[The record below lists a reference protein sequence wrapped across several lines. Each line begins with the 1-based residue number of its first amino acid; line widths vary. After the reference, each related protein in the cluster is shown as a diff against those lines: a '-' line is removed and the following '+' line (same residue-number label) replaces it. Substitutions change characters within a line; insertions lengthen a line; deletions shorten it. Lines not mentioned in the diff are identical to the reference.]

1 MSGLARLLIHVFFRQ
16 VEVEGGERL
25 ESDRPM
31 VLVVNHRNG
40 LVDGLLL
47 MATLRRY
54 PRLLGKSTLF
64 RIPILW
70 PFLKLGGVVPVYR
83 ARDGAVMERN
93 SDTFSRARRLLAGH
107 GMVAMFPEGISH
119 DEPTLQPLR
128 TGAARIALG
137 AAADGVVG
145 VETAAVALVYDDK
158 QRFRSRALV
167 KVGRPEP
174 VDPWLPAPGH
184 DDHHAVRALTD
195 DLARRLRD
203 VGPDYASWSDADRLA
218 AVAEIVTRSETDLP
232 GDVDLA
238 DRQRVAERLARVE
251 SSTGGAA
258 ALAPLRHAHARYQ
271 QDLDR
276 AGLHD
281 AQVAAAYRSGSLRW
295 PFAAAVAKV
304 LIALP
309 FAAAGAVVHVVPYQ
323 LVKYVSRR
331 PDNQGMRA
339 TVKLVG
345 CFVLFAV
352 AYAALGVL
360 IGLEFGAPYGLLV
373 ALGAPA
379 CGYVTVR
386 MAERLHRMGGAVAGI
401 RAARDR
407 GPVFASLL
415 ADRSAVVDAARA
427 ALQLGPPAPD
437 PSADPAGR
445 PPG

>member
-1 MSGLARLLIHVFFRQ
+1 MAGLARLLIHVFFRQ
-16 VEVEGGERL
+16 VEMEGGERL

-83 ARDGAVMERN
+83 ARDGVAMERN
-93 SDTFSRARRLLAGH
+93 SDTFSRARQLLAGH

-119 DEPTLQPLR
+119 DEPALQPLR

-167 KVGRPEP
+167 KVGSPEP
-174 VDPWLPAPGH
+174 VDPWLPPPGH

-218 AVAEIVTRSETDLP
+218 AVAEIVARSETDLP
-232 GDVDLA
+232 REVDLA
-238 DRQRVAERLARVE
+238 DRQRVAERLVGVE
-251 SSTGGAA
+251 AAGGPGV
-258 ALAPLRHAHARYQ
+258 LAPLRDAHARYQ

-281 AQVAAAYRSGSLRW
+281 AQVAAAYRSGTLRW
-295 PFAAAVAKV
+295 ALAAAVAKV
-304 LIALP
+304 VVALP
-309 FAAAGAVVHVVPYQ
+309 FAAVGALVHLVPYQ
-323 LVKYVSRR
+323 LVKYISAN

-339 TVKLVG
+339 TLKLMG

-352 AYAALGVL
+352 TYAALGTLV
-360 IGLEFGAPYGLLV
+360 GLEFGALYGLVV
-373 ALGAPA
+373 ALGGPA

-386 MAERLHRMGGAVAGI
+386 MAERLHRMGGAVEGI

-415 ADRSAVVDAARA
+415 ADRAAVVDAARA
-427 ALQLGPPAPD
+427 ALRAGP
-437 PSADPAGR
+437 
-445 PPG
+445 